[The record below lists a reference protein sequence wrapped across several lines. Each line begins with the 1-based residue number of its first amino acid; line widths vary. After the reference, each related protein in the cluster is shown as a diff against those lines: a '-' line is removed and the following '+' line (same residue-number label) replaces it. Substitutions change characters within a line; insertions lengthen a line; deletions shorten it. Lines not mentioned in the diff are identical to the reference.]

1 MSIFT
6 PHITLWRYI
15 LFIFLSTVTTLA
27 LSTEKISLQLKWH
40 HQFQF
45 AGYYAAKAQGYYA
58 KAGLDVTFIEATP
71 EINIV
76 KEITEGRAQFGVGS
90 NSILLAHH
98 SGAPIVVLGVIFQHS
113 PYVLLA
119 KKDDAI
125 QSIHDLVGK
134 RIMLEPHADELIA
147 YLKNEGIPLQEMQ
160 QIKHQFSAQPLINN
174 ETDTMSAYI
183 SDEPFLL
190 DKEGIEYSRFSPRSA
205 GIDFYGDNLFTTQ
218 KEISEHP
225 DRVKAF
231 RAASMQ
237 GWEYALSH
245 PEEIVDLILKQYPT
259 PKDRQQLL
267 YEADKMRPL
276 ILPELIEIGYM
287 LPGRWQHI
295 AETYVSLGMLPN
307 QISLD
312 SFLYDSSPKF
322 NIEEF
327 YWAFGL
333 IFTIITIITAIAWH
347 FSRINKSLNQLLYL
361 RNHQDNIGEAINN
374 ISHQWKQPLNS
385 LGFQLMRIEQII
397 SNDKKSNS
405 EVLKITERSQNTLQL
420 MADTVDTFQGFLKT
434 NIKEDFFSPDAIIN
448 DTLQILQDNFKTN
461 NIKMETDLNYSL
473 KIFGSTSDLSNV
485 LLNILI
491 NARDALAQRETSNP
505 NITLSLTDAGTFCVI
520 TITDNAGGITQNP
533 INTIFNLGVSGKKNH
548 KSGIGLYISKK
559 IVVEKMHG
567 EISVSNI
574 KQGTE
579 FKLLIPK
586 SPNLQTSSSI
596 LMPNSR

>member
-1 MSIFT
+1 MKTFT
-6 PHITLWRYI
+6 PNNTLWRCI
-15 LFIFLSTVTTLA
+15 LFIILSTVTTLV

-71 EINIV
+71 ELNIV

-98 SGAPIVVLGVIFQHS
+98 SGAPVVVLGVIFQHS

-119 KKDDAI
+119 KKDSAI

-147 YLKNEGIPLQEMQ
+147 YLKNEGVPLESMQ
-160 QIKHQFSAQPLINN
+160 QIKHQFSAQPLIKN
-174 ETDTMSAYI
+174 ETDIMSAYL

-190 DKEGIEYSRFSPRSA
+190 DKEGIEYSKFSPRSA

-218 KEISEHP
+218 KEINEHP

-231 RAASMQ
+231 RAASIQ
-237 GWEYALSH
+237 GWKYALSH
-245 PEEIVDLILKQYPT
+245 PEEIVDLILQYYPT
-259 PKDRQQLL
+259 PKDRQELL
-267 YEADKMRPL
+267 YEADKMRLL

-295 AETYVSLGMLPN
+295 AETYASLGMLPN
-307 QISLD
+307 QVSLD
-312 SFLYDSSPKF
+312 SFMYDYSPKF
-322 NIEEF
+322 NIEKF
-327 YWAFGL
+327 YWIFALTFFVVTL
-333 IFTIITIITAIAWH
+333 IAAIAWH
-347 FSRINKSLNQLLYL
+347 FSRLNKSLNQLLYL

-397 SNDKKSNS
+397 GNEEKPNN
-405 EVLKITERSQNTLQL
+405 EILKITEKSQNTLQF
-420 MADTVDTFQGFLKT
+420 MADTVDTFQDFLKT
-434 NIKEDFFSPDAIIN
+434 NTRADLFRPDSVIN
-448 DTLQILQDNFKTN
+448 DTLQILQDNFKCN
-461 NIKMETDLNYSL
+461 NIKLETNFHYSL
-473 KIFGSTSDLSNV
+473 KIFGNTSDFSNALLS
-485 LLNILI
+485 ILI
-491 NARDALAQRETSNP
+491 NARDVLIQRQTSNP
-505 NITLSLTDAGTFCVI
+505 TITLSLTDAGAFCVI
-520 TITDNAGGITQNP
+520 TIADNAGGVRQRP
-533 INTIFNLGVSGKKNH
+533 INTIFNLGVSGKKKNE
-548 KSGIGLYISKK
+548 SGIGLYITKK
-559 IVVEKMHG
+559 IVIEKLHG
-567 EISVSNI
+567 KISVSNTEL
-574 KQGTE
+574 GTE

-586 SPNLQTSSSI
+586 AT
-596 LMPNSR
+596 